1 MNIPKPLLVVVVII
15 IVLGVLSC
23 GVGAIRGIQDANPT
37 PAPFPTPTPF
47 VLPDGVITAP
57 VPEGDVS
64 ASASPS
70 TNCSIAGVLI
80 TVASGCRLT
89 VDPVAFLPRKLFL
102 KVTSGSVTIVVSQFI
117 RDHLR
122 SSDADTKLF
131 GVFEISVSGSS
142 PVFVDIG
149 CGSCTLEVVRS

>member
-1 MNIPKPLLVVVVII
+1 VNIPKPLLVVIVII

-47 VLPDGVITAP
+47 VLPDGVITAR

-70 TNCSIAGVLI
+70 TNCSIAGVVI
-80 TVASGCRLT
+80 TVISSCQLT

-102 KVTSGSVTIVVSQFI
+102 NVTSGPVAIVVRQVI
-117 RDHLR
+117 RGQMQH
-122 SSDADTKLF
+122 SDSETKPF

-149 CGSCTLEVVRS
+149 CVSCTLEVVSS